1 MKLWILADGNCIQN
15 SKIVTSYHQH
25 LQYKILRSHLICSIW
40 KSADKKHPV
49 ELDVLSYGWERNEDG
64 LLVATMTDK
73 PPAPEAIIEI
83 SFCKCVTGCNNMRC
97 KCKKNQLICSELCE
111 NDNDDICNH
120 LENEEDND
128 SDDEC

>member
-49 ELDVLSYGWERNEDG
+49 ELDVLSYGWEETKM
-64 LLVATMTDK
+64 V
-73 PPAPEAIIEI
+73 
-83 SFCKCVTGCNNMRC
+83 SWW
-97 KCKKNQLICSELCE
+97 QL
-111 NDNDDICNH
+111 
-120 LENEEDND
+120 
-128 SDDEC
+128 